1 MKTLLLLSALII
13 TGSALSQTTFQWDTN
28 DSIDVNLDANV
39 TVQHPM
45 YQSVVGNDTVTLAI
59 EIIYNDIPQ
68 SWDGMVCIFGTCM
81 GSIPV
86 VGTQATMQPI
96 YGSNQ
101 GMIRLTVNP
110 FNGTESAKL
119 QVMVWDVEFP
129 NETDTATF
137 ILNRTLNTPELLA
150 SNVQIAPNP
159 VSDILSIDT
168 DYDLNNAQIINSVG
182 QVVRSTE
189 ISASQQTINVAEL
202 PEGIYTIRLTGNL
215 GVIEKRFVK
224 L

>member
-13 TGSALSQTTFQWDTN
+13 TGSAFSQTTFQWDTN
-28 DSIDVNLDANV
+28 DTLDTNLDANV
-39 TVQHPM
+39 TAQYPL
-45 YQSVVGNDTVTLAI
+45 YQSAVGNDTVTLAI
-59 EIIYNDIPQ
+59 EVIYNDIPQ
-68 SWDGMVCIFGTCM
+68 SWDGMVCIYGICM
-81 GSIPV
+81 GTIPP
-86 VGTQATMQPI
+86 VGTQATMNPI

-101 GMIRLTVNP
+101 GYVRLTVNP

-137 ILNRTLNTPELLA
+137 ILNRTLNTPKLLA

-189 ISASQQTINVAEL
+189 ISASQQTLNVAEL
-202 PEGIYTIRLTGNL
+202 PEGIYTIRLTGNI

>member
-1 MKTLLLLSALII
+1 MTKTTKQDDGDEEARNEGYQEQDDLP
-13 TGSALSQTTFQWDTN
+13 T
-28 DSIDVNLDANV
+28 
-39 TVQHPM
+39 
-45 YQSVVGNDTVTLAI
+45 QSVVGNDTVTLAI

>member
-13 TGSALSQTTFQWDTN
+13 TGSAFAQSTFQWDTN
-28 DSIDVNLDANV
+28 DTLDTNLDANV
-39 TVQHPM
+39 TAQYPL
-45 YQSVVGNDTVTLAI
+45 YQSAVGNDTVTLGI
-59 EIIYNDIPQ
+59 EVIYNDIPQ
-68 SWDGMVCIFGTCM
+68 SWDGMVCIYGICM
-81 GSIPV
+81 GTIPP
-86 VGTQATMQPI
+86 VGTQATMNPI

-101 GMIRLTVNP
+101 GYVRLTVNP

-119 QVMVWDVEFP
+119 QVMVWDVEYP

-137 ILNRTLNTPELLA
+137 ILNRTLNTPELLTN
-150 SNVQIAPNP
+150 NVKIAPNP

-168 DYDLNNAQIINSVG
+168 DYELSNAQIINSVG

-189 ISASQQTINVAEL
+189 ISTSQQTINVAEL
-202 PEGIYTIRLTGNL
+202 PEGIYTIRLTSNV

>member
-13 TGSALSQTTFQWDTN
+13 TESAFSQSTFQWDTN

-39 TVQHPM
+39 TAQYPL
-45 YQSVVGNDTVTLAI
+45 YINAVGNDTVTLGI
-59 EIIYNDIPQ
+59 EVIYNDVPQ
-68 SWDGMVCIFGTCM
+68 AWDGMLCIFGQCL
-81 GSIPV
+81 GSISP
-86 VGTQATMQPI
+86 VGTQATMWPI
-96 YGSNQ
+96 EGSNQ
-101 GMIRLTVNP
+101 GMVRLTVNP
-110 FNGTESAKL
+110 FNGTETAKF

-137 ILNRTLNTPELLA
+137 ILNRTLNAPELLA

-159 VSDILSIDT
+159 VSESLSIDS

-182 QVVRSTE
+182 QVVRSTG

-202 PEGIYTIRLTGNL
+202 PEGIYTIRLTGNV